1 MRQRALGFLE
11 TLGMIPAIV
20 GTDIMLKAAT
30 VDLISYENIGST
42 LVTIVIEGDVAAV
55 EAAIEVGAKAAAK
68 VGQVTAKNVMAR
80 PVEEIGEIVSIY
92 DVDEY

>member
-1 MRQRALGFLE
+1 MSQRALGFLE

-30 VDLISYENIGST
+30 VELISYENIGST

-55 EAAIEVGAKAAAK
+55 EAAIEVGAKAASE
-68 VGQVTAKNVMAR
+68 VGQVTAKTVMPR
-80 PVEEIGEIVSIY
+80 PVEEIAEIVSIY
-92 DVDEY
+92 DVDEW